1 MPALRSDAF
10 VLFGATGDLAYKQ
23 IFPALQALTRSGRL
37 DMPVIGLGRS
47 NWNLERFIERARE
60 SIEKRGTPDSKA
72 FNELAGRLQYI
83 AGDYQVGSTY
93 KRLFTA
99 LAGAKRP
106 LLYLAIPPEMF
117 QVVIEGLNRSGC
129 AANARVI
136 VEKPF
141 GRDLASA
148 RELHRLLSATFPEE
162 NVFHID
168 HYLGKEPVQNL
179 LYFRFANAFLQ
190 PIWNREY
197 VASVQ
202 LTMAEAF
209 GVDERGNFYESVGAI
224 RDVIQ
229 NHLLQ
234 VISLLTIEPPRD
246 NSPLSLQDAKLELFK
261 AMQPIAPDEIV
272 RGQFQG
278 YRGIYGVASDS
289 SVETFA
295 ALRLHIDNKRWA
307 GVPFY
312 IRAGKKLPVTSTE
325 VLIQLKPPPSPM
337 FRSERTG
344 HSNYFKFRISP
355 DVLISVCAQ
364 VKEAGETMTGHPVEL
379 VARRH
384 SGDEMSPYERLLGD
398 AIQGDGS
405 LFARYD
411 CIEAAWRVV
420 EPVLGD
426 AVSVLDYP
434 PHSWGPAQ
442 AQALPAQDGGW
453 HNPAAP
459 CVAGIA
465 A

>member
-364 VKEAGETMTGHPVEL
+364 VKEAGEAMTGHPVEL

-384 SGDEMSPYERLLGD
+384 SGDEMAPYERLLGD

>member
-93 KRLFTA
+93 QRLFTA

-364 VKEAGETMTGHPVEL
+364 VKEAGEAMTGHPVEL

-384 SGDEMSPYERLLGD
+384 SGDEMAPYERLLGD

>member
-384 SGDEMSPYERLLGD
+384 SGDEMAPYERLLGD